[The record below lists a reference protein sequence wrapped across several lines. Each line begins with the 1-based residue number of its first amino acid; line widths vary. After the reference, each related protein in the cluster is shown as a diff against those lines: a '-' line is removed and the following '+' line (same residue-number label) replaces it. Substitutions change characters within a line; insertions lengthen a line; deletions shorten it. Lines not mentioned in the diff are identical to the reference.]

1 MHLFPTGGFMM
12 TIHRIL
18 LTITLFYSLSP
29 AIGQSPESVENLLQ
43 NGNFEDGNNGF
54 ESDLEY
60 TTLLVEPGNYSIT
73 TNSYML
79 NSYFRD
85 PVGGDHTSGEGYYL
99 VADFNEGGGNIV
111 WKTTVEVV
119 PYTIY
124 TFTVYF
130 CNVNTQDLYNT
141 IDPAKDLTEGD
152 LFNSCAIRLMINGK
166 EAGSTFYDKVNQYS
180 WIPAITVWESQE
192 YEGEIEIAIK
202 SENKISQGNDL
213 ALDDISFVKTGESPR
228 PVKEKPVK
236 RLVLDNLI
244 FEMGKSE
251 LKQGYTSQL
260 DSLVDLLIQNP
271 ERRVRLEGHTDNI
284 GRPEY
289 LKKLSLERVE
299 IVKTY
304 LMDRGVDAGR
314 IRVYGFGGTKPIADN
329 NDESLRALNRRVEI
343 LLY

>member
-1 MHLFPTGGFMM
+1 MT
-12 TIHRIL
+12 TIHRITL
-18 LTITLFYSLSP
+18 SLFLFYGISQSF
-29 AIGQSPESVENLLQ
+29 GQSQEEIINLL
-43 NGNFEDGNNGF
+43 NNGDF
-54 ESDLEY
+54 EQGNKGFDSDLAY

-85 PVGGDHTSGEGYYL
+85 PIGGDHTSGEGYYL

-111 WKTTVEVV
+111 WKTKVQVEA
-119 PYTIY
+119 YTIY
-124 TFTVYF
+124 TFSVFF

-141 IDPAKDLTEGD
+141 IDPSSELTEGD

-180 WIPAITVWESQE
+180 WIPAITQWKSENF
-192 YEGEIEIAIK
+192 EGEIEIAIK

-213 ALDDISFVKTGESPR
+213 ALDDISFVKTGESPK
-228 PVKEKPVK
+228 PAKEKALK

-260 DSLVDLLIQNP
+260 DSLVDLLINQP
-271 ERRVRLEGHTDNI
+271 ERKVRLEGHTDNI

-304 LMDRGVDAGR
+304 LMNRGVDAGR
-314 IRVYGFGGTKPIADN
+314 IRVYGFGGSKPIADN
-329 NDESLRALNRRVEI
+329 EDESLRALNRRVEI